1 MTALAPYLS
10 AFLLEHLPRERK
22 ASPHTTDAYANS
34 FKLLV
39 CFVATRLHVNPV
51 QIEIE
56 QLDVPMILA
65 FLEHIENDRGNTART
80 RKVGGDPL
88 FFPIPGIPI
97 GVQPGPGVQNSCDP
111 NEESR

>member
-39 CFVATRLHVNPV
+39 CFAAARLRVKPF
-51 QIEIE
+51 QMA
-56 QLDVPMILA
+56 L
-65 FLEHIENDRGNTART
+65 
-80 RKVGGDPL
+80 
-88 FFPIPGIPI
+88 
-97 GVQPGPGVQNSCDP
+97 
-111 NEESR
+111 SR